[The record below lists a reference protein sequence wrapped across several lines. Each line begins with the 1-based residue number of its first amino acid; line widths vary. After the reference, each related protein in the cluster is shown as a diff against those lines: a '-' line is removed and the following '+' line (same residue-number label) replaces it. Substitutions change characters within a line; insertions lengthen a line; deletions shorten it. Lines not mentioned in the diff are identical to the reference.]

1 MSGSVLLSILVLHHF
16 DFSFAKFFAAIAQ
29 VPVRAAD
36 GTMGTKDFL
45 QPGLIYGA
53 QVTKGWGPIDLI
65 SLGLAL
71 VFGTAGL
78 PHILVRFYTVPDA
91 KTARSSVVWAM
102 VLIGLFYIMTTFFG
116 FGAATILTPGR
127 IAMENM
133 SAPLLA
139 QALGGEVFFAFISA
153 VAFAT
158 ILAVV
163 AGLTISASTS
173 FAHDFYTNVLHHG
186 TPRAPGA
193 EVKVAR
199 ITACVI
205 GAVSIL
211 LAIKLQSINVAFL
224 VGLAFAVAAS
234 ANLPVIVLSIFWKRF
249 TTAGAVTGLLVGL
262 LSSILLIVLSP
273 SVMGLDAKALI
284 HGAPL
289 FPLKNPGIVSIP
301 LGFLG
306 AVVATLLTREPDAE
320 ARFAELMVRA
330 NTGLGAE
337 RASDH

>member
-1 MSGSVLLSILVLHHF
+1 
-16 DFSFAKFFAAIAQ
+16 
-29 VPVRAAD
+29 
-36 GTMGTKDFL
+36 
-45 QPGLIYGA
+45 
-53 QVTKGWGPIDLI
+53 
-65 SLGLAL
+65 
-71 VFGTAGL
+71 
-78 PHILVRFYTVPDA
+78 
-91 KTARSSVVWAM
+91 M

-337 RASDH
+337 RASDP